1 MASRI
6 VDRLLR
12 TPLATGTVPA
22 KHGARMRAIS
32 FPKREAQ
39 QGDVPIGIIDIGSNS
54 IRLVIY
60 EGEGRIPSILF
71 NEKIMAG
78 LGKGLGKTGL
88 LDPDAVS
95 RTLSALA
102 RFRRLAEDMGVVKL
116 RTVATAAVRDA
127 SNGPDFITRLA
138 EIGLPV
144 ELLPGTA
151 EASLAG
157 HGVLAAIPDADGI
170 VGDLGGGSLELVRVS
185 NGEVGQGVSIPFG
198 VLRLAQMKLGSS
210 RALDRALAKALGKV
224 GWKGTGE
231 GKPFYMVGGS
241 WRALARLHQTLTDYP
256 LPIVHQYVMAP
267 SEGQRLVRALGQ
279 LDPKRIKAVGGISSS
294 RVNSLGDAAMLL
306 ASLSRCLN
314 PSALIVSA
322 YGLREGLLHSS
333 LPDAV
338 QALDPLVEAA
348 RDEGSRQ
355 GRFPEHGD
363 LLDRWIAPL
372 FADEPHQLAR
382 LRHAACLLADVGWRA
397 HPEFR
402 AERGFDVALH
412 GNWVAIDAAGRAMLG
427 QALFTHFG
435 GEGVCPIVNQLIG
448 YDLAA
453 RAMRWGYAMRLGQR
467 LSGGVPEPLE
477 SSGLSF
483 ADGAVLLTLR
493 GEDTAL
499 YGEAVERRHKLLAD
513 SLQLKIAVRTA

>member
-1 MASRI
+1 
-6 VDRLLR
+6 
-12 TPLATGTVPA
+12 
-22 KHGARMRAIS
+22 MRAI
-32 FPKREAQ
+32 PVLKRDAQ
-39 QGDVPIGIIDIGSNS
+39 VATLPIGIIDIGSNS

-88 LDPDAVS
+88 LDAGAVE
-95 RTLSALA
+95 RTLTALA

-127 SNGPDFITRLA
+127 SNGRDFMDRLA

-151 EASLAG
+151 EAALAG
-157 HGVLAAIPDADGI
+157 HGVLAAIPEAEGI
-170 VGDLGGGSLELVRVS
+170 VGDLGGGSLELVGVGQ
-185 NGEVGQGVSIPFG
+185 GEVGTGVSVPFG
-198 VLRLAQMKLGSS
+198 VLRVAQMKLGSS
-210 RALDRALAKALGKV
+210 RALDRALGKALNKA
-224 GWKGTGE
+224 GWRDSAE

-267 SEGQRLVRALGQ
+267 SEAQRLVRALGQ
-279 LDPKRIKAVGGISSS
+279 LDPKRIKSVGGISSS
-294 RVNSLGDAAMLL
+294 RVASLGDAAAIL
-306 ASLSRCLN
+306 ASLARCLK
-314 PSALIVSA
+314 PSALVVSA

-333 LPDAV
+333 LLKSV
-338 QALDPLVEAA
+338 QALDPLIEAT
-348 RDEGSRQ
+348 REEGIRQ

-402 AERGFDVALH
+402 AERGLDVALH
-412 GNWVAIDAAGRAMLG
+412 GNWVAIDASGRAMLG

-448 YDLAA
+448 YDMAA
-453 RAMRWGYAMRLGQR
+453 KAMRWGYAMRLGQR

-477 SSGLSF
+477 SSSLGI
-483 ADGAVLLTLR
+483 DGGAVLLTLR
-493 GEDTAL
+493 GEDKAL
-499 YGEAVERRHKLLAD
+499 YGEAVERRHKMLAD
-513 SLQLKIAVRTA
+513 ALQLKISVKTA